1 MARSKPSPKRVV
13 YLWGAGATHAEA
25 QHLGASISLLMA
37 DRDEFGD
44 GIATRILRR
53 VKDNI
58 STSFDSGQGVDIE
71 KLISLFAA
79 SGIRKHARFAD
90 KMRSAY
96 FTELCTSLSRTK
108 VLDSPRLA
116 IELLQ
121 MHSDRTFR
129 EEVET
134 LSGII
139 MSRTQFSWT
148 RN

>member
-108 VLDSPRLA
+108 VLDRHSPDDIQNHGNRTTVPPPR
-116 IELLQ
+116 ER
-121 MHSDRTFR
+121 HSFR
-129 EEVET
+129 
-134 LSGII
+134 SHP
-139 MSRTQFSWT
+139 MA
-148 RN
+148 